1 MNKYLKSVKTLCTP
15 SFVYLLLSVF
25 SIIVLALQNIG
36 NTDTYCIGL
45 YECDIGNN
53 FVIFTLKVVYI
64 IFWTF
69 ILNLLCKS
77 GFTQLAWFLVILPF
91 LLLFVLIGLFVFNSN
106 PRKKKE
112 KSDKLR

>member
-1 MNKYLKSVKTLCTP
+1 MNKYLNSMKNLCTP

-25 SIIVLALQNIG
+25 SILILAFQNAG
-36 NTDTYCIGL
+36 NTDKYCIGL
-45 YECDIGNN
+45 YECDSQNTLMI
-53 FVIFTLKVVYI
+53 FVFKIIYV

-77 GFTQLAWFLVILPF
+77 GFNQLAWFLVILPF

-112 KSDKLR
+112 ISN

>member
-1 MNKYLKSVKTLCTP
+1 MNKYLSSMKNLCSP
-15 SFVYLLLSVF
+15 AFVYLMLSVF
-25 SIIVLALQNIG
+25 SILILAFQNVG
-36 NTDTYCIGL
+36 NTDSYCIGL
-45 YECDIGNN
+45 YECDAQNTLMI
-53 FVIFTLKVVYI
+53 FVFKIMYV

-77 GFTQLAWFLVILPF
+77 GFNQLAWFLVILPF

-112 KSDKLR
+112 NSN

>member
-1 MNKYLKSVKTLCTP
+1 M
-15 SFVYLLLSVF
+15 LSVF
-25 SIIVLALQNIG
+25 SILILAFQNVG
-36 NTDTYCIGL
+36 NTDSYCIGL
-45 YECDIGNN
+45 YECDAQNTLMI
-53 FVIFTLKVVYI
+53 FVFKIMYV

-77 GFTQLAWFLVILPF
+77 GFNQLAWFLVILPF

-112 KSDKLR
+112 NSN